1 MVKRYQKSFRY
12 PNNVEIADNVKKIKK
27 LSKRGLQKKEVLI

>member
-12 PNNVEIADNVKKIKK
+12 PNNVEDLPIM
-27 LSKRGLQKKEVLI
+27 